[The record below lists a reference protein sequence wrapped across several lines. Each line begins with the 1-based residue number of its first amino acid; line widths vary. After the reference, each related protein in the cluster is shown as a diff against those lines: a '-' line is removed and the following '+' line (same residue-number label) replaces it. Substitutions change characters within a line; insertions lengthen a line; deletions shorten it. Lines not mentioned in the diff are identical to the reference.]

1 NDIRFLGSGPR
12 AGYGELKL
20 PANEPGSSIMPGKVN
35 PTQAEALTMAA
46 VRVMAND
53 VAIDLAASQG
63 NFEMNVYKPVIIS
76 SFLESTTLLEGTIRS
91 FADLMI
97 AGLEVNAER
106 MEELVNHSL
115 MTVTALSPHIGYHDS
130 AKIAQQA
137 EKDGTTLK
145 EA

>member
-1 NDIRFLGSGPR
+1 
-12 AGYGELKL
+12 
-20 PANEPGSSIMPGKVN
+20 
-35 PTQAEALTMAA
+35 MAA

-106 MEELVNHSL
+106 MEER
-115 MTVTALSPHIGYHDS
+115 P
-130 AKIAQQA
+130 
-137 EKDGTTLK
+137 
-145 EA
+145 